1 MDEPSTSVARS
12 KVRKSDEEYAES
24 LGLPYLK
31 PYQDLDTAPPD
42 TRGTLGDLDEA
53 MKLNISYYQL
63 ERQIKLF
70 EIINNNIQAISADMN
85 PRLLRGYRRQCF
97 YLLKLID
104 EDIIRGARNKSLLT
118 WTGGT
123 TFELFEKSLEK
134 FEEYGSCLRELI
146 RNLTKNIQHGIE
158 LSNTKDLSTK
168 LLGDMNDLYNEI
180 KPTLQA
186 KGYDVGQMYGGKQ
199 YYKTKKRRNKNTK
212 KRRNK
217 NTKKRRNK
225 SMRSYYR

>member
-1 MDEPSTSVARS
+1 MGEPSTSVARS
-12 KVRKSDEEYAES
+12 KVRKSDEEQAVS
-24 LGLPYLK
+24 VGLPYLE

-63 ERQIKLF
+63 ERQIELF
-70 EIINNNIQAISADMN
+70 KIINSNIQAISGNMN
-85 PRLLRGYRRQCF
+85 YKLLRDSRRQLI

-104 EDIIRGARNKSLLT
+104 EDIIRGARNKSLLF

-134 FEEYGSCLRELI
+134 FAEYASCLHELI
-146 RNLTKNIQHGIE
+146 INLTKTIQHGIG
-158 LSNTKDLSTK
+158 LSNTKDLSTQ
-168 LLGDMNDLYNEI
+168 LLRDMNDLYNEI
-180 KPTLQA
+180 KSTLQA
-186 KGYDVGQMYGGKQ
+186 LGEDVTPMYGGEQ
-199 YYKTKKRRNKNTK
+199 YYKTK